1 MNVLSEIMLLLEPL
15 NIPLETGYYSGK
27 GPEEFIVLTPLAD
40 ALELYADNIPQAE
53 VQEVRISLFSKKNF
67 IRTKKLITKL
77 LLDAGFTISDRRY
90 IGFEDDT
97 KFHHYAIDVSKEY
110 EMEDQ

>member
-1 MNVLSEIMLLLEPL
+1 MSVLSEIMLLLEPL
-15 NIPLETGYYSGK
+15 KISLETGSYSGK
-27 GPEEFIVLTPLAD
+27 APEEFIVLTPLSD
-40 ALELYADNIPQAE
+40 ALDLYADNKPQAE
-53 VQEVRISLFSKKNF
+53 VQEVRISLFTKKNYM
-67 IRTKKLITKL
+67 RTRKLITKL

-110 EMEDQ
+110 EMEDE